1 MSHLGMRGSNL
12 SDSSENESSDDNA
25 ASGPP
30 QRKRHHSMFPHS
42 GENFEIQD
50 ESSSDSQDEFS
61 HMPNINE
68 FPTTSKN
75 NFTNNMVQY
84 SEEPNVK
91 GNTAQK
97 IMERMGYKAG
107 RGLGKHDQGRVDPV
121 EMSKQRGRRGLG
133 LHIPGLEAATLV
145 WKSDLEVITHEEH
158 VNWLED
164 EEHSSLSAEIMED
177 WIVEGKPKLV
187 IDDETNFCDSNIL
200 RNVISGKNVF
210 DQLDPH
216 EMMKARTRSNPF
228 ETIRGGIFLNR
239 AAMKMANMDKVFDFM
254 FTKPVDEMGESLVAP
269 GELLYFADVCAG
281 PGGFSEYVLWRCGW
295 QAKGFG
301 FTLRA
306 QNDFKLSNFYAGHCE
321 TFETH
326 YGVGGSEGDGDVFK
340 QENINC
346 FSEHVISQTNGQG
359 VHFMM
364 ADGGFSVEGQEN
376 IQEILSKELYLCQFI
391 VALCIVR
398 NKGHFVCK
406 LFDVFTPFSVG
417 LIYLMYKAFRKISI
431 HKPNTSRPANS
442 ERYIIC
448 KWKRSDST
456 AIKEH
461 LINIHEQ
468 LQECR
473 KIAKDIT
480 EVVPISVLNEDRV
493 FFDYIVT
500 SNNSIGEKQVIGLV
514 KIAAFCRDI
523 NLIEPL
529 QAEIK
534 KQCLDYWEVPDKA
547 RTAPPRISETVKCE
561 QLLKNSSIPSNV
573 FSKEEIELKPTMMEG
588 VFQSVY
594 DWHCVVLGSS
604 RERKNCT
611 FYLGMGRN
619 KVYRFEEGRWR
630 KVVELIELSPDTL
643 FYGEIVQELH
653 GEGRS
658 QRKIPI
664 LHIID
669 AIFLGGKDISKR
681 HITERLKLC
690 HKFCQALN
698 KSTRTD
704 LMPIRTKQLFDL
716 EYIDQVFD
724 RLKMRSVKNAALR
737 QEKGCTCRANNPSI
751 LVRRTAEGDKSS
763 WPLAQVTSS
772 VLTSTTRPSIPECA
786 ICLQMCVHPA
796 QLPCGHIFCFLCVKG
811 VANQSKKCAMCRQ
824 EIPTDYL
831 EKPQLLEQ
839 SNVEKVAGEFD
850 DGYQWF
856 YEGRNGWWQ
865 YEERTS
871 ADIEEV
877 FKLGEPS

>member
-1 MSHLGMRGSNL
+1 MTSLVLTDSSQLTFDSQHLGMRGSNL
-12 SDSSENESSDDNA
+12 SDSSENESSYDNA

-364 ADGGFSVEGQEN
+364 ADGGFSVE
-376 IQEILSKELYLCQFI
+376 
-391 VALCIVR
+391 
-398 NKGHFVCK
+398 
-406 LFDVFTPFSVG
+406 
-417 LIYLMYKAFRKISI
+417 
-431 HKPNTSRPANS
+431 
-442 ERYIIC
+442 
-448 KWKRSDST
+448 
-456 AIKEH
+456 
-461 LINIHEQ
+461 
-468 LQECR
+468 
-473 KIAKDIT
+473 
-480 EVVPISVLNEDRV
+480 
-493 FFDYIVT
+493 
-500 SNNSIGEKQVIGLV
+500 
-514 KIAAFCRDI
+514 
-523 NLIEPL
+523 
-529 QAEIK
+529 
-534 KQCLDYWEVPDKA
+534 
-547 RTAPPRISETVKCE
+547 
-561 QLLKNSSIPSNV
+561 
-573 FSKEEIELKPTMMEG
+573 
-588 VFQSVY
+588 
-594 DWHCVVLGSS
+594 VLGSS

-772 VLTSTTRPSIPECA
+772 VVTSTTSRSISKRIINEKVVIVFNTKITISYLGTWSKEEALPLLNLQVKCVAGPSIPECA

-877 FKLGEPS
+877 FKLGEPSCEIMICGVLYIIDFVKNHQYRKHDPTKKRRIKRDLET

>member
-1 MSHLGMRGSNL
+1 MQMSHLGMRGSNL

-42 GENFEIQD
+42 EENFEIQD

-158 VNWLED
+158 VHWLED
-164 EEHSSLSAEIMED
+164 EEHSSLAAEIMED

-326 YGVGGSEGDGDVFK
+326 YGV
-340 QENINC
+340 
-346 FSEHVISQTNGQG
+346 
-359 VHFMM
+359 
-364 ADGGFSVEGQEN
+364 
-376 IQEILSKELYLCQFI
+376 
-391 VALCIVR
+391 
-398 NKGHFVCK
+398 
-406 LFDVFTPFSVG
+406 
-417 LIYLMYKAFRKISI
+417 
-431 HKPNTSRPANS
+431 
-442 ERYIIC
+442 
-448 KWKRSDST
+448 
-456 AIKEH
+456 
-461 LINIHEQ
+461 
-468 LQECR
+468 
-473 KIAKDIT
+473 
-480 EVVPISVLNEDRV
+480 
-493 FFDYIVT
+493 
-500 SNNSIGEKQVIGLV
+500 
-514 KIAAFCRDI
+514 
-523 NLIEPL
+523 
-529 QAEIK
+529 
-534 KQCLDYWEVPDKA
+534 
-547 RTAPPRISETVKCE
+547 
-561 QLLKNSSIPSNV
+561 
-573 FSKEEIELKPTMMEG
+573 
-588 VFQSVY
+588 
-594 DWHCVVLGSS
+594 VLGSS

-724 RLKMRSVKNAALR
+724 RLKMRSVKNAGVNALLHTSPYSSSAASGEGMYVPR
-737 QEKGCTCRANNPSI
+737 QQPLHPGSD
-751 LVRRTAEGDKSS
+751 VRLRGIKA
-763 WPLAQVTSS
+763 
-772 VLTSTTRPSIPECA
+772 
-786 ICLQMCVHPA
+786 
-796 QLPCGHIFCFLCVKG
+796 
-811 VANQSKKCAMCRQ
+811 
-824 EIPTDYL
+824 
-831 EKPQLLEQ
+831 
-839 SNVEKVAGEFD
+839 AG
-850 DGYQWF
+850 
-856 YEGRNGWWQ
+856 
-865 YEERTS
+865 
-871 ADIEEV
+871 
-877 FKLGEPS
+877 P

>member
-1 MSHLGMRGSNL
+1 MAEGRPAREDKRSMKRSHDDDQHEPVETREYMLEGMRGSNL

-30 QRKRHHSMFPHS
+30 PRKRPLSMFPHS
-42 GENFEIQD
+42 GESFEIQD
-50 ESSSDSQDEFS
+50 EASSDSQDEFS

-158 VNWLED
+158 VHWLED
-164 EEHSSLSAEIMED
+164 EEHSSLAAEQMED

-254 FTKPVDEMGESLVAP
+254 FTKPVDEIGESLVAP
-269 GELLYFADVCAG
+269 
-281 PGGFSEYVLWRCGW
+281 
-295 QAKGFG
+295 
-301 FTLRA
+301 
-306 QNDFKLSNFYAGHCE
+306 
-321 TFETH
+321 
-326 YGVGGSEGDGDVFK
+326 
-340 QENINC
+340 
-346 FSEHVISQTNGQG
+346 EHVISQTNGQG

-364 ADGGFSVEGQEN
+364 ADGGFSVE
-376 IQEILSKELYLCQFI
+376 
-391 VALCIVR
+391 
-398 NKGHFVCK
+398 
-406 LFDVFTPFSVG
+406 
-417 LIYLMYKAFRKISI
+417 
-431 HKPNTSRPANS
+431 
-442 ERYIIC
+442 
-448 KWKRSDST
+448 
-456 AIKEH
+456 
-461 LINIHEQ
+461 
-468 LQECR
+468 
-473 KIAKDIT
+473 
-480 EVVPISVLNEDRV
+480 
-493 FFDYIVT
+493 
-500 SNNSIGEKQVIGLV
+500 
-514 KIAAFCRDI
+514 
-523 NLIEPL
+523 
-529 QAEIK
+529 
-534 KQCLDYWEVPDKA
+534 
-547 RTAPPRISETVKCE
+547 
-561 QLLKNSSIPSNV
+561 
-573 FSKEEIELKPTMMEG
+573 
-588 VFQSVY
+588 
-594 DWHCVVLGSS
+594 VLGSS

-669 AIFLGGKDISKR
+669 AIFLGGKDISKL

-690 HKFCQALN
+690 RKFCQALN

-716 EYIDQVFD
+716 EYIDQIFD
-724 RLKMRSVKNAALR
+724 RLKMRSVKNA
-737 QEKGCTCRANNPSI
+737 G
-751 LVRRTAEGDKSS
+751 
-763 WPLAQVTSS
+763 
-772 VLTSTTRPSIPECA
+772 PSIPECA

-877 FKLGEPS
+877 FKLGEPSCEIMICGVLYIIDFVKNHQYRKHDPTKKRRIKRDLETCENKGIAGIR

>member
-30 QRKRHHSMFPHS
+30 PSKRQLSMFPHS
-42 GENFEIQD
+42 GESFEIQD
-50 ESSSDSQDEFS
+50 EASSDSQDEFS

-158 VNWLED
+158 VHWLED
-164 EEHSSLSAEIMED
+164 EEHSSLAAEQMED

-254 FTKPVDEMGESLVAP
+254 FTKPVDEIGESLVAP

-364 ADGGFSVEGQEN
+364 ADGGFSVE
-376 IQEILSKELYLCQFI
+376 
-391 VALCIVR
+391 
-398 NKGHFVCK
+398 
-406 LFDVFTPFSVG
+406 
-417 LIYLMYKAFRKISI
+417 
-431 HKPNTSRPANS
+431 
-442 ERYIIC
+442 
-448 KWKRSDST
+448 
-456 AIKEH
+456 
-461 LINIHEQ
+461 
-468 LQECR
+468 
-473 KIAKDIT
+473 
-480 EVVPISVLNEDRV
+480 
-493 FFDYIVT
+493 
-500 SNNSIGEKQVIGLV
+500 
-514 KIAAFCRDI
+514 
-523 NLIEPL
+523 
-529 QAEIK
+529 
-534 KQCLDYWEVPDKA
+534 
-547 RTAPPRISETVKCE
+547 
-561 QLLKNSSIPSNV
+561 
-573 FSKEEIELKPTMMEG
+573 
-588 VFQSVY
+588 
-594 DWHCVVLGSS
+594 VLGSS

-669 AIFLGGKDISKR
+669 AIFLGGKDISKL

-690 HKFCQALN
+690 RKFCQALN

-716 EYIDQVFD
+716 EYIDQIFD
-724 RLKMRSVKNAALR
+724 RLKMRSVKNAGGHPRLVFNLDSDGER
-737 QEKGCTCRANNPSI
+737 FCLPGGVLILKGTQTPFMRCLSKRFQEKYYFCPNKDSKFDKDRPNEACANFYNSFHPRYVWWWEPGVVVHEQHTDKIEGKLQRHQISEFVYTKCT
-751 LVRRTAEGDKSS
+751 
-763 WPLAQVTSS
+763 
-772 VLTSTTRPSIPECA
+772 
-786 ICLQMCVHPA
+786 
-796 QLPCGHIFCFLCVKG
+796 
-811 VANQSKKCAMCRQ
+811 
-824 EIPTDYL
+824 
-831 EKPQLLEQ
+831 
-839 SNVEKVAGEFD
+839 
-850 DGYQWF
+850 
-856 YEGRNGWWQ
+856 
-865 YEERTS
+865 
-871 ADIEEV
+871 
-877 FKLGEPS
+877 

>member
-30 QRKRHHSMFPHS
+30 PSKRQLSMFPHS
-42 GENFEIQD
+42 GESFEIQD
-50 ESSSDSQDEFS
+50 EASSDSQDEFS

-158 VNWLED
+158 VHWLED
-164 EEHSSLSAEIMED
+164 EEHSSLAAEQMED

-254 FTKPVDEMGESLVAP
+254 FTKPVDEIGESLVAP

-364 ADGGFSVEGQEN
+364 ADGGFSVE
-376 IQEILSKELYLCQFI
+376 
-391 VALCIVR
+391 
-398 NKGHFVCK
+398 
-406 LFDVFTPFSVG
+406 
-417 LIYLMYKAFRKISI
+417 
-431 HKPNTSRPANS
+431 
-442 ERYIIC
+442 
-448 KWKRSDST
+448 
-456 AIKEH
+456 
-461 LINIHEQ
+461 
-468 LQECR
+468 
-473 KIAKDIT
+473 
-480 EVVPISVLNEDRV
+480 
-493 FFDYIVT
+493 
-500 SNNSIGEKQVIGLV
+500 
-514 KIAAFCRDI
+514 
-523 NLIEPL
+523 
-529 QAEIK
+529 
-534 KQCLDYWEVPDKA
+534 
-547 RTAPPRISETVKCE
+547 
-561 QLLKNSSIPSNV
+561 
-573 FSKEEIELKPTMMEG
+573 
-588 VFQSVY
+588 
-594 DWHCVVLGSS
+594 VLGSS

-669 AIFLGGKDISKR
+669 AIFLGGKDISKL

-690 HKFCQALN
+690 RKFCQALN

-716 EYIDQVFD
+716 EYIDQIFD
-724 RLKMRSVKNAALR
+724 RLKMRSVKNA
-737 QEKGCTCRANNPSI
+737 G
-751 LVRRTAEGDKSS
+751 
-763 WPLAQVTSS
+763 
-772 VLTSTTRPSIPECA
+772 PSIPECA

-877 FKLGEPS
+877 FKLGEPSCEIMICGVLYIIDFVKNHQYRKHDPTKKRRIKRDLETCENKGIAGIRWWQYDERTSRELETAYKKGERLCELLIAGFLYIADFDAMLQLRRNDPSRRRRIKRDLSTIPKKGIAGLRLEDSEASGEHNEENQSKMSGEESQGNSDGATTPIPPTNTPQTPASNATSGTTTPDRQQDTFHRAVVEQFRSMWRPDDLIMSDSTSSSEDDDSSDDQHDSNDQLIDISNEDHELPDVSRLGC

>member
-30 QRKRHHSMFPHS
+30 PRKRPLSMFPHS
-42 GENFEIQD
+42 GESFEIQD
-50 ESSSDSQDEFS
+50 EASSDSQDEFS

-158 VNWLED
+158 VHWLED
-164 EEHSSLSAEIMED
+164 EEHSSLAAEQMED

-254 FTKPVDEMGESLVAP
+254 FTKPVDEIGESLVAP

-364 ADGGFSVEGQEN
+364 ADGGFSVE
-376 IQEILSKELYLCQFI
+376 
-391 VALCIVR
+391 
-398 NKGHFVCK
+398 
-406 LFDVFTPFSVG
+406 
-417 LIYLMYKAFRKISI
+417 
-431 HKPNTSRPANS
+431 
-442 ERYIIC
+442 
-448 KWKRSDST
+448 
-456 AIKEH
+456 
-461 LINIHEQ
+461 
-468 LQECR
+468 
-473 KIAKDIT
+473 
-480 EVVPISVLNEDRV
+480 
-493 FFDYIVT
+493 
-500 SNNSIGEKQVIGLV
+500 
-514 KIAAFCRDI
+514 
-523 NLIEPL
+523 
-529 QAEIK
+529 
-534 KQCLDYWEVPDKA
+534 
-547 RTAPPRISETVKCE
+547 
-561 QLLKNSSIPSNV
+561 
-573 FSKEEIELKPTMMEG
+573 
-588 VFQSVY
+588 
-594 DWHCVVLGSS
+594 VLGSS

-669 AIFLGGKDISKR
+669 AIFLGGKDISKL

-690 HKFCQALN
+690 RKFCQALN

-716 EYIDQVFD
+716 EYIDQIFD
-724 RLKMRSVKNAALR
+724 RLKMRSVKNA
-737 QEKGCTCRANNPSI
+737 G
-751 LVRRTAEGDKSS
+751 
-763 WPLAQVTSS
+763 
-772 VLTSTTRPSIPECA
+772 PSIPECA

-856 YEGRNGWWQ
+856 YEGRNG
-865 YEERTS
+865 
-871 ADIEEV
+871 
-877 FKLGEPS
+877 KLLSGL